1 MFFHLTITARPVAG
15 TERYPMKKLIVLLLL
30 AASAASAYFYRDEV
44 RSRYMRTYYLQIKK
58 VTPDSV
64 EKNAEKLL
72 RLEKFADAARFSEDL
87 LRVYPGNRKLLRIA
101 GLANYRLSNSLAGAQ
116 YLLPVLTNDPDD
128 EELILRTVG
137 ILYDERYYAD
147 VITLLTKIPPG
158 RDPALTFY
166 MGASLAGAGRYA
178 EALPYLEKS
187 EGRGSNNPDVYHFLG
202 LVHAKRGAEDAA
214 IENFR
219 GALERNRLHREA
231 RRALIELYTKRQMFR
246 EAEKLF
252 RDGMY

>member
-1 MFFHLTITARPVAG
+1 
-15 TERYPMKKLIVLLLL
+15 MKKLIVLLVL

-44 RSRYMRTYYLQIKK
+44 RSRWLRAYYLQLKK
-58 VTPDSV
+58 VTPALA

-72 RLEKFADAARFSEDL
+72 GSEKIVEAARYSGDL
-87 LRVYPGNRKLLRIA
+87 LRVYPGNKKLLRIA

-116 YLLPVLTNDPDD
+116 YLIPVLTKNPDD
-128 EELILRTVG
+128 EALIRRTVE

-147 VITLLTKIPPG
+147 VITLLSKIPPG
-158 RDPALTFY
+158 SDPALTFY
-166 MGASLAGAGRYA
+166 MGASLAGTGKYA

-187 EGRGSNNPDVYHFLG
+187 EGRGSNNPDVYYYLG
-202 LVHAKRGAEDAA
+202 LIHAKRGADEAA

-219 GALERNRLHREA
+219 RALERNRLHREA
-231 RRALIELYTKRQMFR
+231 RRALIELYTKKQMFR

-252 RDGMY
+252 RDGIY